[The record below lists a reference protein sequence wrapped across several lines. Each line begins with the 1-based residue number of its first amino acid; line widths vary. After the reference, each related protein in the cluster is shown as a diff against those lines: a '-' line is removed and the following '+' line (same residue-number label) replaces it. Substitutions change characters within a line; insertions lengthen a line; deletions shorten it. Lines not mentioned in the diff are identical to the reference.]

1 MSLELLR
8 ERFGYS
14 GVSKEADNKEKIH
27 EKLSTRFTYKKDV
40 DNEEKIHE
48 KLNAHF
54 NSMGDIKSIKVQHQE
69 QLDEK
74 QRIIENLETET
85 SELANEVELL

>member
-8 ERFGYS
+8 EKFGYS
-14 GVSKEADNKEKIH
+14 GVTKEEDNREKIH
-27 EKLSTRFTYKKDV
+27 EKLSTRFTYKKEV

-48 KLNAHF
+48 KLNGHF
-54 NSMGDIKSIKVQHQE
+54 NPMGDIKSIKVQHQE

-74 QRIIENLETET
+74 QKIIENLETQT
-85 SELANEVELL
+85 SELTNEVVK